1 MYPTRVALARAGNTG
16 ETTYRRCMLAP
27 EIVGRISGHC
37 PAMKS
42 YWIDRLNGICRIL
55 SDRLKSK
62 GWTVAQEPT
71 IKDADGGTF
80 IPNIVAVVID
90 PTIIYENSDNSLQR
104 ANLGKVQKYTPLK
117 DKIKILYGLTIDA
130 CDGWCSNNTKYLTSV
145 GLHDTGFFILS
156 F

>member
-1 MYPTRVALARAGNTG
+1 M
-16 ETTYRRCMLAP
+16 
-27 EIVGRISGHC
+27 
-37 PAMKS
+37 
-42 YWIDRLNGICRIL
+42 
-55 SDRLKSK
+55 
-62 GWTVAQEPT
+62 AQEPT

-130 CDGWCSNNTKYLTSV
+130 CDG
-145 GLHDTGFFILS
+145 
-156 F
+156 